1 MESKMKLPKDR
12 KYILEMLKYDP
23 EKALDMA
30 YEAGFNEGKI
40 TELKELVKVQKEKD
54 ERKN

>member
-30 YEAGFNEGKI
+30 YEAGFNEGRI